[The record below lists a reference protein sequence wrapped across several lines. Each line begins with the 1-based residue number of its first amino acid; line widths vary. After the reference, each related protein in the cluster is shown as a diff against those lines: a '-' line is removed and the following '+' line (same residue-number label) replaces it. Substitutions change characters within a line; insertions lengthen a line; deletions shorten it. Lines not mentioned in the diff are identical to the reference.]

1 MRLTV
6 SLLSIDPLTGV
17 PIKRQ
22 PPPTNVFE
30 YTEGVSAEVQTFV
43 KTNYDISEYEIDFKE
58 LAKLKKEKAKQEQE
72 AAAAKAART
81 SAQQPRPESTRSQ
94 EEKRGLYRT
103 G

>member
-1 MRLTV
+1 M
-6 SLLSIDPLTGV
+6 
-17 PIKRQ
+17 PIKKQ

-58 LAKLKKEKAKQEQE
+58 LAKLKKEKARQEQE

-81 SAQQPRPESTRSQ
+81 SAQQRPESTRS
-94 EEKRGLYRT
+94 
-103 G
+103 